1 MKEDIQSKH
10 KMSNPDC
17 SLDYAFDIETYVPIT
32 FEGETEF
39 EFDVCDSAYEF
50 ELDTLILGGNPIIDD
65 NDNAIYNLKWTYTP
79 LDPSEPGSSFVEEL
93 VLTPEGTYQLII
105 SDGTCESEPIDFVF
119 SGDIP
124 VLRIDGLLNN
134 MKFLKELVVN

>member
-1 MKEDIQSKH
+1 MPQTLIV
-10 KMSNPDC
+10 P
-17 SLDYAFDIETYVPIT
+17 LDYAFDIETYVPIT

-50 ELDTLILGGNPIIDD
+50 ELDTSLILGGNPIIDD

-79 LDPSEPGSSFVEEL
+79 LDPSEPGSSFVGR
-93 VLTPEGTYQLII
+93 TSFDAGRGTYQLII

-119 SGDIP
+119 SGD
-124 VLRIDGLLNN
+124 V
-134 MKFLKELVVN
+134 